1 MKIKV
6 LSKVNSAWLLL
17 TGAIVLAALMSF
29 AVLRYLEE
37 REKALQEQV
46 VEKARGGPKV
56 MVAVPMRDV
65 PVGTPVTRDVFV
77 SRPIDADLVYPDMV
91 KTADFD
97 QFTNRKTLFPVLQGR
112 PLRIGD
118 VDSADRPIAMA
129 VPRGYRAITVS
140 TDVTNSIA
148 NMIRPG
154 DLVDLY
160 LLASPTGAPGPS
172 PVRAEAAGD
181 VASLLLQK
189 MVVLATGRQVYDK
202 GAREQPRV
210 VPEEGAP
217 AQVIEYDTL
226 TLQATP
232 EQASRL
238 ALATRVGTIRAVLR
252 GMNDGDVIATS
263 TIASGSLFPSS
274 DPESVNLRS
283 VQYIVGG
290 QGEAAVSNRALPAIA
305 SALAAAGARG
315 GSIPP
320 PAAAAAP
327 APAQA
332 APQLT
337 IVPGKAPSQNGSEP
351 SVFFPQN
358 SGAARR

>member
-6 LSKVNSAWLLL
+6 LSKSSSAWLLL
-17 TGAIVLAALMSF
+17 AGAIVLAALMSF
-29 AVLRYLEE
+29 AVLRYLQE
-37 REKALQEQV
+37 RERALQDQV

-65 PVGTPVTRDVFV
+65 PAGTLVTRDIFV

-91 KTADFD
+91 KVDEFD
-97 QFTNRKTLFPVLQGR
+97 QYANRKTLFPVLQGR

-118 VDSADRPIAMA
+118 VDSANRPLAMS
-129 VPRGYRAITVS
+129 VQRGYRAITVT
-140 TDVTNSIA
+140 TDATNSIA

-160 LLASPTGAPGPS
+160 LLATPSAPSGPGAA
-172 PVRAEAAGD
+172 RTDAGGE

-189 MVVLATGRQVYDK
+189 MQVLATGRQVYDK
-202 GAREQPRV
+202 AARDQPRL
-210 VPEEGAP
+210 VPEDGTP
-217 AQVIEYDTL
+217 AVTPVEYDTL

-232 EQASRL
+232 GDASRL
-238 ALATRVGTIRAVLR
+238 ALAQRVGSIRAVLR
-252 GMNDGDVIATS
+252 GTNDGDVITAS
-263 TIASGSLFPSS
+263 TIASSSLFPNS
-274 DPESVNLRS
+274 DPNAVNLRS

-290 QGEAAVSNRALPAIA
+290 GGDAAISDRALPNLAG
-305 SALAAAGARG
+305 ALAAAAGAKG
-315 GSIPP
+315 AGV
-320 PAAAAAP
+320 AAP
-327 APAQA
+327 APAVA
-332 APQLT
+332 APQDNRQLM
-337 IVPGKAPSQNGSEP
+337 IVPGKAATSNGSEP